1 MENLKEKTARSLLW
15 GVINNGGMQV
25 LYVVFGIVLGRLLSP
40 AEYGIV
46 GVLTLFTAIAGA
58 IQASG
63 FTQGLVNLKS
73 PTARDYNAVF
83 WFNLLVSLSLYAL
96 LFVSAP
102 LIADYFRQP
111 CLVEVSRV
119 LFLCLPISAIGIA
132 INSYMLKNLM
142 NREIA
147 IINLIA
153 ILLSGTIGTIMAFC
167 DMSYWSLVWQQL
179 VYNIALNIG
188 RYSYVRWR
196 PSLRLD
202 FEPVKRMFG
211 FCSRLLVTNLL
222 NTLNQQLLTF
232 VFGRL
237 FPIHAVGNYTQA
249 NKWSTM
255 AHSTVT
261 NTLHQVVQ
269 AVLVSINEERERQ
282 QRVFRKLMRFTAFLC
297 FPAMLGLALVS
308 REFILLTIGDRWAGC
323 VVMMQ
328 IICIG
333 AAFLPL
339 HALYQNLTI
348 SNGRSSLYMWCN
360 IGQIVLQLTLV
371 LLLRHQPIEVIVGAC
386 SAFTI
391 LWLFVWQWT
400 AHRMIGLRL
409 IDMLKDTVPF
419 LVVAVAV
426 MAVTYLITSAISN
439 LVLLL
444 ASRVVIA
451 AALYYLAMRLLHAK
465 VMEEC
470 IQMLRGKIKAV
481 K

>member
-1 MENLKEKTARSLLW
+1 
-15 GVINNGGMQV
+15 
-25 LYVVFGIVLGRLLSP
+25 
-40 AEYGIV
+40 
-46 GVLTLFTAIAGA
+46 
-58 IQASG
+58 
-63 FTQGLVNLKS
+63 
-73 PTARDYNAVF
+73 
-83 WFNLLVSLSLYAL
+83 
-96 LFVSAP
+96 
-102 LIADYFRQP
+102 
-111 CLVEVSRV
+111 
-119 LFLCLPISAIGIA
+119 
-132 INSYMLKNLM
+132 
-142 NREIA
+142 
-147 IINLIA
+147 
-153 ILLSGTIGTIMAFC
+153 
-167 DMSYWSLVWQQL
+167 
-179 VYNIALNIG
+179 
-188 RYSYVRWR
+188 
-196 PSLRLD
+196 
-202 FEPVKRMFG
+202 
-211 FCSRLLVTNLL
+211 
-222 NTLNQQLLTF
+222 
-232 VFGRL
+232 
-237 FPIHAVGNYTQA
+237 
-249 NKWSTM
+249 M

-360 IGQIVLQLTLV
+360 IGQIILQLTLV
-371 LLLRHQPIEVIVGAC
+371 LLLRHQSIEVIVGAC

-451 AALYYLAMRLLHAK
+451 AALYYLTMRLLHAK
-465 VMEEC
+465 VLEEC
-470 IQMLRGKIKAV
+470 IKMVRHKTIT
-481 K
+481 

>member
-25 LYVVFGIVLGRLLSP
+25 LYVAFGIVLGRLLSP

-58 IQASG
+58 LQASG

-73 PTARDYNAVF
+73 PTARDYNSVF
-83 WFNLLVSLSLYAL
+83 WFNMLVSLSLYAL

-102 LIADYFRQP
+102 LIARYFRQP

-119 LFLCLPISAIGIA
+119 LFLCLPISAVGIA

-147 IINLIA
+147 IINLVA
-153 ILLSGTIGTIMAFC
+153 ILLSGTTGTIMAFC
-167 DMSYWSLVWQQL
+167 GLSYWSLVWQQL
-179 VYNIALNIG
+179 VYNVALNIG
-188 RYSYVRWR
+188 RYYCVRWR
-196 PSLRLD
+196 PSLHID
-202 FEPVKRMFG
+202 FGPVRRMFG

-255 AHSTVT
+255 AHSTVS
-261 NTLHQVVQ
+261 NTLNQVVQ
-269 AVLVSINEERERQ
+269 AVLVSINDERERQ
-282 QRVFRKLMRFTAFLC
+282 QRVLRKLMRFTSFLS
-297 FPAMLGLALVS
+297 FPALLGLALVS
-308 REFILLTIGDRWAGC
+308 REFILLTIGEQWAGC
-323 VVMMQ
+323 VLLMQ
-328 IICIG
+328 ILCVG
-333 AAFLPL
+333 GAFLPL
-339 HALYQNLTI
+339 YALFQNLTI
-348 SNGRSSLYMWCN
+348 SNGRSDLYMWCN
-360 IGQIVLQLTLV
+360 IGQIVLQLALV
-371 LLLRHQPIEVIVGAC
+371 LLLRHQAIEVIVGAT
-386 SAFTI
+386 AVFTI
-391 LWLFVWQWT
+391 AWLFVWQRI
-400 AHRMIGLRL
+400 AHRLIGLRL
-409 IDMLKDTVPF
+409 IDTLKDTLPF
-419 LVVAVAV
+419 LVVAAAV
-426 MAVTYLITSAISN
+426 MAVTYFLTCAIGNLI
-439 LVLLL
+439 LLL

-470 IQMLRGKIKAV
+470 IQALRGKNKIV

>member
-153 ILLSGTIGTIMAFC
+153 ILLSGTTGTIMAFC
-167 DMSYWSLVWQQL
+167 GMSYWSLVWQQL

-360 IGQIVLQLTLV
+360 IGQIILQLTLV
-371 LLLRHQPIEVIVGAC
+371 LLLRHQSIEVIVGAC

-451 AALYYLAMRLLHAK
+451 AALYYLTMRLLHAK
-465 VMEEC
+465 VLEEC
-470 IQMLRGKIKAV
+470 IKMVRHKTIT
-481 K
+481 

>member
-153 ILLSGTIGTIMAFC
+153 ILLSGTTGTIMAFC
-167 DMSYWSLVWQQL
+167 GMSYWSLVWQQL

-371 LLLRHQPIEVIVGAC
+371 LLLRHQSIEMIVGAC

-470 IQMLRGKIKAV
+470 IKMVRHKTIT
-481 K
+481 

>member
-153 ILLSGTIGTIMAFC
+153 ILLSGTTGTIMAFC
-167 DMSYWSLVWQQL
+167 GMSYWSLVWQQL

-465 VMEEC
+465 VLEEC
-470 IQMLRGKIKAV
+470 IKMVRHKTIT
-481 K
+481 

>member
-153 ILLSGTIGTIMAFC
+153 ILLSGTTGTIMAFC
-167 DMSYWSLVWQQL
+167 GMSYWSLVWQQL

-237 FPIHAVGNYTQA
+237 FPIHAVATIR
-249 NKWSTM
+249 KP
-255 AHSTVT
+255 T
-261 NTLHQVVQ
+261 NG
-269 AVLVSINEERERQ
+269 A
-282 QRVFRKLMRFTAFLC
+282 
-297 FPAMLGLALVS
+297 
-308 REFILLTIGDRWAGC
+308 RW
-323 VVMMQ
+323 
-328 IICIG
+328 
-333 AAFLPL
+333 P
-339 HALYQNLTI
+339 TP
-348 SNGRSSLYMWCN
+348 R
-360 IGQIVLQLTLV
+360 
-371 LLLRHQPIEVIVGAC
+371 
-386 SAFTI
+386 
-391 LWLFVWQWT
+391 
-400 AHRMIGLRL
+400 
-409 IDMLKDTVPF
+409 
-419 LVVAVAV
+419 
-426 MAVTYLITSAISN
+426 
-439 LVLLL
+439 
-444 ASRVVIA
+444 
-451 AALYYLAMRLLHAK
+451 
-465 VMEEC
+465 
-470 IQMLRGKIKAV
+470 
-481 K
+481 

>member
-83 WFNLLVSLSLYAL
+83 WFNLLVSLSLYTL

-153 ILLSGTIGTIMAFC
+153 ILLSGTTGTIMAFC
-167 DMSYWSLVWQQL
+167 GMSYWSLVWQQL

-371 LLLRHQPIEVIVGAC
+371 LLLRHQSIEVIVGAC

-451 AALYYLAMRLLHAK
+451 AALYYLTMRLLHAK
-465 VMEEC
+465 VLEEC
-470 IQMLRGKIKAV
+470 IKMVRHKTIT
-481 K
+481 

>member
-153 ILLSGTIGTIMAFC
+153 ILLSGTTGTIMAFC
-167 DMSYWSLVWQQL
+167 GMSYWSLVWQQL

-269 AVLVSINEERERQ
+269 AVLVSINDERERQ

-371 LLLRHQPIEVIVGAC
+371 LLLRHQSIEVIVGAC

-391 LWLFVWQWT
+391 LWIFVWQWT

-451 AALYYLAMRLLHAK
+451 AALYYLTMRLLHAK
-465 VMEEC
+465 VLEEC
-470 IQMLRGKIKAV
+470 IKMVRHKTIT
-481 K
+481 